1 MRLVVNQQGER
12 SSDDKVNILTVI
24 ANESYEQFVS
34 TLQAEMIEAFGEA
47 GAAPKPVNTRE
58 KHVAKR
64 RSLEELPEE
73 FAKLWEKIRSKT
85 RYQVTVNADNLIK
98 DVVNELDLVKI
109 EPPRIVASKAEVTID
124 KDKDLLD
131 YQLFGRGV
139 LATVANRQG
148 APNIVAMIEDLIAH
162 ITPPIKLTRKTL
174 CAIVLR
180 TKNRKAALDNPQ

>member
-1 MRLVVNQQGER
+1 
-12 SSDDKVNILTVI
+12 
-24 ANESYEQFVS
+24 
-34 TLQAEMIEAFGEA
+34 
-47 GAAPKPVNTRE
+47 
-58 KHVAKR
+58 
-64 RSLEELPEE
+64 
-73 FAKLWEKIRSKT
+73 
-85 RYQVTVNADNLIK
+85 VTVNADNLIK